1 MNRDFYH
8 PESLAAGAGIDP
20 FMLKRATSVAR
31 SLVSIHGLRRDDF
44 EDYRQELLLDAI
56 SRVRYFN
63 PARGSWAGFITGVM
77 RNRASELIR
86 AEPKQWRETTDL
98 PDGVL
103 EKYSEA
109 SKDTA
114 IHSKVDVE
122 KILSDVPENLQQVA
136 KHLRHNSVE
145 EIASTTGKSRARV
158 YQLIAQLKVEFTRRG
173 FSSTRRLGHAKKR
186 SPLEKFR

>member
-1 MNRDFYH
+1 MNRDFYN
-8 PESLAAGAGIDP
+8 PELLAAGAGIDP

-63 PARGSWAGFITGVM
+63 PARGSWKGFITGVM

-86 AEPKQWRETTDL
+86 AEPKGWRETTDL
-98 PDGVL
+98 PESVL
-103 EKYSEA
+103 EKYSES

-122 KILSDVPENLQQVA
+122 KILSDVPKNLQQFA
-136 KHLRHNSVE
+136 KRLGYYSAS
-145 EIASTTGKSRARV
+145 EIAWATGKPPEVPRV
-158 YQLIAQLKVEFTRRG
+158 YQPIAQRKVDIYATRVFAVRL
-173 FSSTRRLGHAKKR
+173 FVTR
-186 SPLEKFR
+186 